1 MNFYWVNLGDSY
13 KEVKEYSYLWAP
25 AYTDT
30 AEGKKTVKA
39 GWKHVPAVSKGDI
52 LICYANGKIIYIA
65 IAKKDAYSA
74 QRPSNITFDKWKL
87 QGFKIEVDLEV
98 LPIPIDMNE
107 VRDEI
112 YALYNDKCSPK
123 LLDKNKKMAQQ
134 YLIALPQAAGI
145 FLLDTLGE
153 AAIKIQE
160 KLPKSNNQPIPNATT
175 KESIIKARI
184 GQGKFREDVL
194 KLWNNRCPVTNVD
207 LPELLI
213 ASHIL
218 SWQLSDDVEKLDKY
232 NGLPLSP
239 SIDKLFDKGFI
250 SFADHGDM
258 LIGKNIT
265 TEILQKLGINLDTK
279 ITGLKNEHFKYLK
292 RHREIYGFRS

>member
-1 MNFYWVNLGDSY
+1 MNFYWVNLGDSH
-13 KEVKEYSYLWAP
+13 KEVKEYNFLWAP
-25 AYTDT
+25 SHTET
-30 AEGKKTVKA
+30 SRGTKTINA
-39 GWKHVPAVSKGDI
+39 GWKHVPNVSKGDI
-52 LICYANGKIIYIA
+52 VICYLKGKIIYIA
-65 IAKKDAYSA
+65 IVKKDAYASP
-74 QRPSNITFDKWKL
+74 RPENRTFDKWKKE
-87 QGFKIEVDLEV
+87 GFKIEVDLEI
-98 LPIPIDMNE
+98 LPVPVEMDE

-112 YALYNDKCSPK
+112 STLYNDRCDPK
-123 LLDKNKKMAQQ
+123 LLDKNNKVAER

-153 AAIKIQE
+153 VAINIQE
-160 KLPKSNNQPIPNATT
+160 RLPKSNSKQDQSPTT

-184 GQGKFREDVL
+184 GQGKFREEVL
-194 KLWNNRCPVTNVD
+194 KLWGNTCPVTNVD

-218 SWQLSDDVEKLDKY
+218 SWQLSNDVEKLDKH

-250 SFADHGDM
+250 SFSDHGDM
-258 LIGKNIT
+258 LMGKNIT
-265 TEILQKLGINLDTK
+265 NEILQKLGINLDTK
-279 ITGLKNEHFKYLK
+279 IIGLKNEHLKYLK